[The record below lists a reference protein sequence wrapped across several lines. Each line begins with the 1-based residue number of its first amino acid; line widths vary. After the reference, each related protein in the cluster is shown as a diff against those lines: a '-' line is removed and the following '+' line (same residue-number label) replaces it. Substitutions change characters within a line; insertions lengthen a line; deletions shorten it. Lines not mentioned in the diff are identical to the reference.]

1 MSTAVVPA
9 PAAPRPAPPPPD
21 PRTVVA
27 GMSGLQK
34 LAVVCVAVGPDVAAR
49 LTAPLTPDEAEL
61 LTYEIAAMER
71 IDPDVSELVMSQWL
85 EASLG
90 VASLTTGGLDFA
102 RDVLERAY
110 GKARAE
116 GILRRIQS
124 QLADTAGMHRL
135 RKADPQQLATTLR
148 GEHPQTAAL
157 VLAHLDPAQTAA
169 VLRELPRPFGADV
182 LHRVARME
190 KVSPEM
196 LQLIERAL
204 STEADLTFSRGMST
218 AGGPAAV
225 AAVLNLVPGALEKE
239 LLEGVGERDAALV
252 DQIQNLMFVFE
263 DLMVLDEK
271 SLQRLLREVDA
282 KQLALALKAAS
293 DDLKA
298 KIMGAMSQR
307 AVAALREEME
317 FMGPTKMRDVEA
329 AQAAIVVQVRRLEE
343 TGEVVLSAGGDDVL
357 V

>member
-1 MSTAVVPA
+1 MPVALPPSLD
-9 PAAPRPAPPPPD
+9 RPITG
-21 PRTVVA
+21 R
-27 GMSGLQK
+27 QK
-34 LAVVCVAVGPDVAAR
+34 LAIVCMAVGPECAAKLTGP
-49 LTAPLTPDEAEL
+49 LTADEAEQ
-61 LTYEIAAMER
+61 LTYEIAQMDR
-71 IDPDVSELVMSQWL
+71 VSPAVTDAVLAEYL

-90 VASLTTGGLDFA
+90 VASLTTGGIEFA

-110 GKARAE
+110 GKIKADA
-116 GILRRIQS
+116 ILRRITA
-124 QLADTAGMHRL
+124 QLADTAGLSRL

-169 VLRELPRPFGADV
+169 VLRELPVAFGGDV
-182 LHRVARME
+182 LFRMAKME

-204 STEADLTFSRGMST
+204 SSEADMNFQQGMSA

-225 AAVLNLVPGALEKE
+225 AAVLNLVSGALEKE
-239 LLEGVGERDAALV
+239 LLEGVGERDSSLCE
-252 DQIQNLMFVFE
+252 QIQNLMFVFE
-263 DLMVLDEK
+263 DLTALDDK

-293 DDLKA
+293 GELKA
-298 KIMGAMSQR
+298 KILGCMSQR
-307 AVAALREEME
+307 AVSALNEEME
-317 FMGPTKMRDVEA
+317 FMGPVKMRDVEA
-329 AQAAIVVQVRRLEE
+329 AQTAIVAQVRKLEE
-343 TGEVVLSAGGDDVL
+343 SGEIVLSAGGDDVL

>member
-1 MSTAVVPA
+1 MASTSLATVTESKA
-9 PAAPRPAPPPPD
+9 MLNGRPLTG
-21 PRTVVA
+21 R
-27 GMSGLQK
+27 QK
-34 LAVVCVAVGPDVAAR
+34 VAVLCMAVGTEHAAR
-49 LTAPLTPDEAEL
+49 LTGTLSADEAEIVSF
-61 LTYEIAAMER
+61 EIAQLDRVPQELME
-71 IDPDVSELVMSQWL
+71 IVLAEWL
-85 EASLG
+85 ESTLG
-90 VASLTTGGLDFA
+90 VASLTTGGLDYA
-102 RDVLERAY
+102 REVLEKAY
-110 GKARAE
+110 GKARADS
-116 GILRRIQS
+116 ILRRITS
-124 QLADTAGMHRL
+124 QLADTAGLHRL

-204 STEADLTFSRGMST
+204 STEADLTFARGMST

-252 DQIQNLMFVFE
+252 DEIQNLMFVFE
-263 DLMVLDEK
+263 DLMALDER

-298 KIMGAMSQR
+298 KILGAMSQR
-307 AVAALREEME
+307 AVGALREEME

-329 AQAAIVVQVRRLEE
+329 AQAAIVAQVRRLEE
-343 TGEVVLSAGGDDVL
+343 TGEVVLGAGGDDVL

>member
-1 MSTAVVPA
+1 VPTALPPVA
-9 PAAPRPAPPPPD
+9 RPLTG
-21 PRTVVA
+21 R
-27 GMSGLQK
+27 QK
-34 LAVVCVAVGPDVAAR
+34 LAIVCMAVGPECAAR
-49 LTAPLTPDEAEL
+49 LTGPLSADDAET
-61 LTYEIAAMER
+61 LTYEIAQLDRVPPATTEA
-71 IDPDVSELVMSQWL
+71 VLAEYL
-85 EASLG
+85 EATLG
-90 VASLTTGGLDFA
+90 VESLTTGGLEFA

-110 GKARAE
+110 GRSKAE
-116 GILRRIQS
+116 TILRRITA
-124 QLADTAGMHRL
+124 QLADTAGLTRL

-169 VLRELPRPFGADV
+169 VIRELPGPFGADV
-182 LHRVARME
+182 IYRMAKME

-204 STEADLTFSRGMST
+204 SSEADLSFSRGMSA

-225 AAVLNLVPGALEKE
+225 AAVLNLVSTTLEKE

-252 DQIQNLMFVFE
+252 EQIQNLMFVFE
-263 DLMVLDEK
+263 DLTALDDK
-271 SLQRLLREVDA
+271 SLQRLLREVEA

-293 DDLKA
+293 DELKA
-298 KIMGAMSQR
+298 KITGAMSQR
-307 AVAALREEME
+307 AVGALREEME

-329 AQAAIVVQVRRLEE
+329 AQAAIVTQVRKLEE
-343 TGEVVLSAGGDDVL
+343 TGEIVLSAGGDDVL